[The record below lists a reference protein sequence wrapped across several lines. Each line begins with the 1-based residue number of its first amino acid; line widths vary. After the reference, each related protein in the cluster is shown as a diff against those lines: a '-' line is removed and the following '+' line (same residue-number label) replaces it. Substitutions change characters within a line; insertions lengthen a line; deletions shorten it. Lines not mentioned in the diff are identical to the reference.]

1 MSDFFTTPTVQ
12 VGTSVLVLCVL
23 ISIAVYLLSSY
34 RDYAAE
40 DKEHAVGAL
49 AKLQEMRVK
58 GDISDEEFRTI
69 QATTHR
75 RPVRSNVNDDSPTGE
90 ESPKT

>member
-1 MSDFFTTPTVQ
+1 MSDFFTAPAVQ
-12 VGTSVLVLCVL
+12 AGAAILVLCVL
-23 ISIAVYLLSSY
+23 ISAAFYLVSSY

-40 DKEHAVGAL
+40 DKEHVDQAL
-49 AKLQEMRVK
+49 SKLQEMHRK

-69 QATTHR
+69 KSTTHR
-75 RPVRSNVNDDSPTGE
+75 QPAGSTVNDESPSGE

>member
-1 MSDFFTTPTVQ
+1 MSDFFANPTVQ
-12 VGTSVLVLCVL
+12 AGAGIVVLGVM
-23 ISIAVYLLSSY
+23 IAMAFYLLASF

-40 DKEHAVGAL
+40 DKEPIDGAL
-49 AKLQEMRVK
+49 ANLQEMHRK

-75 RPVRSNVNDDSPTGE
+75 LTGRSNVDHGSPSGDPP
-90 ESPKT
+90 PKT